1 MMTRMDRNAPRPL
14 PIPALA
20 AALTLLA
27 AGAACALGPAT
38 RPAPEGA
45 ESAAAPAT
53 SPAPAA
59 QTPATPAPAAPA
71 PAAPDGEGDPAAW
84 TRLLPRPELPADRPL
99 AAGFLLVDG
108 VYDTELVA
116 PLDVLHH
123 VRFHVEG
130 LGIEVFT
137 VSPDGEPVTTFE
149 GLRIA
154 ADHSFASAPP
164 IDVLV
169 VPSAEGSM
177 DRDLED
183 AALIDWVRRTGAAA
197 RWVVSLCD
205 GSFVLARAGLLD
217 GLAATTFPA
226 DYDRFAQLFPAVD
239 LRVNVSFVHDG
250 PAMTSQGGARSFDVA
265 MYLVDHLYGEEVAQG
280 VGRGLLLPWPPDP
293 DRSPG
298 FVVVPRPQTDPD
310 APPVLDGQ

>member
-1 MMTRMDRNAPRPL
+1 MIARMDRNVPRPL

-20 AALTLLA
+20 AALSLLA
-27 AGAACALGPAT
+27 AGAACTHAQAPQ
-38 RPAPEGA
+38 PAPQPTA
-45 ESAAAPAT
+45 SPTAPAPQT
-53 SPAPAA
+53 S
-59 QTPATPAPAAPA
+59 THPAPAAPA
-71 PAAPDGEGDPAAW
+71 AAAPDDPTAW
-84 TRLLPRPELPADRPL
+84 TRLLPPPEVPADRPL

-108 VYDTELVA
+108 VYNTELVA

-123 VRFHVEG
+123 VRFHTEG
-130 LGIEVFT
+130 PGIDVFT
-137 VSPDGEPVTTFE
+137 VSPDGEPVTSFE

-169 VPSAEGSM
+169 VPSSEGSM
-177 DRDLED
+177 ERDLAD

-205 GSFVLARAGLLD
+205 GSFVLAEAGLLD

-226 DYDRFAQLFPAVD
+226 DYDRFAQLFPGVD

-250 PAMTSQGGARSFDVA
+250 PALTSQGGARSFDVA

-280 VGRGLLLPWPPDP
+280 VGRGLLLEWPPDP
-293 DRSPG
+293 DRTPG
-298 FVVVPRPQTDPD
+298 FVVVPRPPADPD
-310 APPVLDGQ
+310 APPALDAAGPVSP